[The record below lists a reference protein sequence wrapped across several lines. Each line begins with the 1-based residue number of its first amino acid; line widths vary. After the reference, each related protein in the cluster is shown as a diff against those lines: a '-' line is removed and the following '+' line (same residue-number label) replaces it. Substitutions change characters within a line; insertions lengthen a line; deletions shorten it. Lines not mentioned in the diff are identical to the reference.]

1 MKLSTRGLVTVIA
14 VSCFIGNCLAI
25 LVRAL
30 WKEG

>member
-1 MKLSTRGLVTVIA
+1 MKLSTRGLVTVIV

-30 WKEG
+30 